1 MTQEEFIEILDEKG
15 YPYVIEGDKVI
26 VNGEGD
32 FYWELKTFPSGVEFR
47 NEGNVDLKLLTTLH
61 SDVEFNNDG
70 NVLLYHLEKIHPS
83 IRFNNSGYVSLILLI
98 TSTIVWE
105 GNIEGIGSKGLL
117 NTMIKRGMFI

>member
-1 MTQEEFIEILDEKG
+1 MTRVEFIKELDEKG
-15 YPYVIEGDKVI
+15 YSYEIEGDNVV

-70 NVLLYHLEKIHPS
+70 NVLLYNLEKIHPS
-83 IRFNNSGYVSLILLI
+83 VRFNNSGYVSLILLI
-98 TSTIVWE
+98 ISTIVWE
-105 GNIEGIGSKGLL
+105 GNIRGVESKRLL
-117 NTMIKRGMFI
+117 NLMISKEMFI